1 MFRQDAPAM
10 RSLIKSIFVALL
22 LCCASGFAASP
33 ADAPFNAANALYDKG
48 DFKGAQTIYEGL
60 VQSGDWSA
68 NLFYNLGNA
77 AFRQGDKAAAFLAY
91 ERALALEPGQPEA
104 QSNLRFLRDQ
114 TGAKLPSLPW
124 YGRALAWPEANAAA
138 WIAAAA
144 FFGFALSLLPKIG
157 KGQVATAPAIF
168 CLLALAWSAA
178 VLAWAQSRGE
188 TWIVTAD
195 RATARTTPADSSPAA
210 AALPLGSHVRLL
222 QERGA
227 WVHVQLP
234 DGTKGW
240 INGDAAKP
248 VRLTKN

>member
-1 MFRQDAPAM
+1 LSFSHGFILVLL
-10 RSLIKSIFVALL
+10 SLF
-22 LCCASGFAASP
+22 LCCGSALAATP

-48 DFKGAQTIYEGL
+48 DFKGAQAIYEGL
-60 VQSGDWSA
+60 VQSGTWSA

-114 TGAKLPSLPW
+114 TGAKLPVLPW
-124 YGRALAWPEANAAA
+124 YGRAFTWPSPNATA
-138 WIAAAA
+138 WIAAVA
-144 FFGFALSLLPKIG
+144 FFGLALSLLPKIW
-157 KGQVATAPAIF
+157 KGQAATAAAVF

-178 VLAWAQSRGE
+178 VLAWAQSQGE

-195 RATARTTPADSSPAA
+195 RATARTTPADSSPASS
-210 AALPLGSHVRLL
+210 AALPMGSHVRLL

-227 WVHVQLP
+227 WLHVQLP
-234 DGTKGW
+234 DGSKGW

-248 VRLTKN
+248 VRLAKS